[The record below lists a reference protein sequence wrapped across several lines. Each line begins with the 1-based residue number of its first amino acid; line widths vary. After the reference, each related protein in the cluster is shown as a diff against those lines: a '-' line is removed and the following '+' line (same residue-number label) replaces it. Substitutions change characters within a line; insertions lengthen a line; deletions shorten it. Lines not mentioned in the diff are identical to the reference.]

1 MDVYTNYK
9 YSPAAEDKTS
19 AAGGLLKTSGK
30 LQIQN
35 SILNSKCKSRF
46 HFNSTL
52 STGRGVQSVA
62 LLKWRVR
69 AKVTFTLTDG
79 GRKYCW
85 QADAIIIRRADVLKV
100 HDYARQHC
108 CLRDYLLIRLPM
120 KIGLRT
126 GEICSLRVEDIN
138 FQERTFQVLDSKKK
152 RLYPLPLDAVTL
164 QLIQDLVGSRREGYV
179 FTREVYSRSWSHVK
193 AGLPLRVGTVEVRVK
208 RIAEAAGVKGFT
220 PRLLRHFFAAE
231 WYRRGGSLELLRRIL
246 RHKSL
251 AYTQFY
257 LSRLVY
263 FEDLQGEYQKL
274 QSGPILDEAYT
285 PKPPPQTQVTQPTLP
300 EVCRTCGNLSI
311 CRLVDQMPVWAT
323 GCRYYKRGV
332 VSVEKNRFSPPSAA
346 GRGPVHI
353 QP

>member
-1 MDVYTNYK
+1 LTTQNK
-9 YSPAAEDKTS
+9 STEIPNSYSKPE
-19 AAGGLLKTSGK
+19 
-30 LQIQN
+30 
-35 SILNSKCKSRF
+35 SKI
-46 HFNSTL
+46 HFNSSL
-52 STGRGVQSVA
+52 PDHIFRCVA
-62 LLKWRVR
+62 VFKWKLR
-69 AKVTFTLTDG
+69 AKVTFTLKNG
-79 GRKYCW
+79 GQKYCW
-85 QADAIIIRRADVLKV
+85 QADAIIIRRADILKV

-126 GEICSLRVEDIN
+126 GEICSLRIEYIN
-138 FQERTFQVLDSKKK
+138 FQEKTFHVLDSKRK
-152 RLYPLPLDAVTL
+152 RLYPLPLDALTL
-164 QLIQDLVGSRREGYV
+164 QLIQDLVGPRQEGYV

-193 AGLPLRVGTVEVRVK
+193 KDMPLHVATIEKVVEKIGL
-208 RIAEAAGVKGFT
+208 AAGVEGLT

-231 WYRRGGSLELLRRIL
+231 WHRRGGSLELLRRIL

-285 PKPPPQTQVTQPTLP
+285 PKPPPQTQMTQPALP
-300 EVCRTCGNLSI
+300 EVCQTCGNLPI
-311 CRLVDQMPVWAT
+311 CRLVDQMPAWAT
-323 GCRYYKRGV
+323 GCRYYRGEV

-346 GRGPVHI
+346 GRDPLHI